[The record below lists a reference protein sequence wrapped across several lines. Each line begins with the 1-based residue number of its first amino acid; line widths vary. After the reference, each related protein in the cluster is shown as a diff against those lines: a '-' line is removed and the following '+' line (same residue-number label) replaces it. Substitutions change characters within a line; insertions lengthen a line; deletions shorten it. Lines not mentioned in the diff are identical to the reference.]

1 MAISWAAMQKVIQRT
16 TLKAVAQDRAY
27 WLTRTVQERIA
38 AVEVLRQQALAANVD
53 VEQGPRPTPPRS

>member
-16 TLKAVAQDRAY
+16 TLKAVAQDHAY